1 MNPYTIVR
9 KLRREKNIRQ
19 AEIAKYIGI
28 TQSNYAKLE
37 NGKIELTITKLEK
50 ISEFLKVHPV
60 EILYPGTF
68 SGENSESIEKALLE
82 KLENSFNQT
91 LLSKDELIGE
101 LKGKVDAYKELID
114 KYLKKK

>member
-9 KLRREKNIRQ
+9 KLRRDKNIRQ
-19 AEIAKYIGI
+19 AEIAKHIGI

-37 NGKIELTITKLEK
+37 NGKIELTISKLEK

-68 SGENSESIEKALLE
+68 SGENRESIEKVLLE
-82 KLENSFNQT
+82 KLESSYQQSIQ
-91 LLSKDELIGE
+91 SKDELIEE
-101 LKGKVDAYKELID
+101 LKEKALIYKSLLD
-114 KYLKKK
+114 KYVKKK